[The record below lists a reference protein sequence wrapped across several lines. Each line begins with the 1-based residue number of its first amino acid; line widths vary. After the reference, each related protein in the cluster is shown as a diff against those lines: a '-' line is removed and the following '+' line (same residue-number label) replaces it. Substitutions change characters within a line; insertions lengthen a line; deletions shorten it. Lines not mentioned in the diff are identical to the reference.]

1 MEHIAIFGGTFDPIH
16 NGHLQTS
23 LSIQSSVKFDSYF
36 FLPCKVPTIKPA
48 AFASNEQRIK
58 MIELAI
64 KAYPQFKLDL
74 REIQRDTPSYM
85 VETLQSFRRDYP
97 SASITLIIGY
107 DAFISLPKWH
117 QWEKLITLANILVIN
132 RNKFVQHQIPELM
145 QQFLVNYQCKKKEVL
160 LNSKASA
167 VFMFDAGHYEISS
180 TMIREEIKH
189 GRDVGFEI
197 PKEVY
202 RYIKNEGLYQVEHL

>member
-23 LSIQSSVKFDSYF
+23 LNIQSSFKFDTYF
-36 FLPCKVPTIKPA
+36 FLPCKAPTIKPA
-48 AFASNEQRIK
+48 AFASNAQRIK

-64 KAYPQFKLDL
+64 KACSHFKLDL
-74 REIQRDTPSYM
+74 REIERDTPSYM
-85 VETLQSFRRDYP
+85 VETLQSFRNDYP
-97 SASITLIIGY
+97 SASITLIMGY
-107 DAFISLPKWH
+107 DAFVSLPKWY

-145 QQFLVNYQCKKKEVL
+145 QQFLVNYQCKEQSTL
-160 LNSKASA
+160 LSSKAGT
-167 VFMFDAGHYEISS
+167 VFMFDAGHYDISS
-180 TMIREEIKH
+180 TMIREAIKK
-189 GRDVGFEI
+189 GADVEFKI

-202 RYIKNEGLYQVEHL
+202 QYIKHEGLYEVE

>member
-23 LSIQSSVKFDSYF
+23 LSIQFSFKFDSYF

-48 AFASNEQRIK
+48 ASASNVQRIK

-64 KAYPQFKLDL
+64 KAYPDFKLDL
-74 REIQRDTPSYM
+74 REIKRDTPSYM
-85 VETLQSFRRDYP
+85 VETLQSFRNEYP
-97 SASITLIIGY
+97 NASITLIIGY

-117 QWEKLITLANILVIN
+117 QWEKLITLANIMVIN
-132 RNKFVQHQIPELM
+132 RNEFIQHQTPELM
-145 QQFLVNYQCKKKEVL
+145 QQFMMSYQCEDKTAL
-160 LNSKASA
+160 LSSKTGA
-167 VFMFDAGHYEISS
+167 VFMYDAGHYEISS
-180 TMIREEIKH
+180 TKIREEIKN
-189 GRDVGFEI
+189 DVNVGLQI

-202 RYIKNEGLYQVEHL
+202 QYIKKEGLYQTS

>member
-23 LSIQSSVKFDSYF
+23 LNIQSAFIFDTYF

-64 KAYPQFKLDL
+64 KANPHFKLDL
-74 REIQRDTPSYM
+74 REIERDSPSYM
-85 VETLQSFRRDYP
+85 VETLQSFRNQHSD
-97 SASITLIIGY
+97 ASITLIIGY

-132 RNKFVQHQIPELM
+132 RNEFVQHQIPELM
-145 QQFLVNYQCKKKEVL
+145 QQFLRNYQCKEETVF
-160 LNSKASA
+160 LNNKAGA
-167 VFMFDAGHYEISS
+167 IYLFDAGYYEISS
-180 TMIREEIKH
+180 TMIREEIKN
-189 GRDVGFEI
+189 GNNVDCKI

-202 RYIKNEGLYQVEHL
+202 QYIKNERLYQVKQQ